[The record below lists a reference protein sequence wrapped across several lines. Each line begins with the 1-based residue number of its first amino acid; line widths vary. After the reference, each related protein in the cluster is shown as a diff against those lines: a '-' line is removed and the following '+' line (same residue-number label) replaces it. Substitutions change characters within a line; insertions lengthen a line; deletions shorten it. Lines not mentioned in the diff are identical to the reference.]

1 MNPYHVT
8 FIDVMSACFH
18 SSLVDD
24 GWRYF
29 NLMTQCYHIT
39 PEWRIVV
46 AWLTFFKLYNKCCY
60 PKLRKVSWWFDGM
73 LPSVLHQAH
82 QTVLTL
88 QWKLHIPKWKDGYG
102 EVLSTCNERY
112 TLCQVFLWRNFLFS
126 GETISKMWSNIW
138 MNSIVLVTSI
148 MLEMMM

>member
-1 MNPYHVT
+1 MPNVEAYNMQNNTLIMPTRNVVSWSVMIIAYTMHGCAREGLQFFEKMQGSSMNPYHVT

-60 PKLRKVSWWFDGM
+60 PKLRKVSW
-73 LPSVLHQAH
+73 
-82 QTVLTL
+82 
-88 QWKLHIPKWKDGYG
+88 
-102 EVLSTCNERY
+102 
-112 TLCQVFLWRNFLFS
+112 
-126 GETISKMWSNIW
+126 
-138 MNSIVLVTSI
+138 
-148 MLEMMM
+148 